1 MKKVKLLLIMLA
13 MSLANYAQSNDETMK
28 VETFTEYPSEIDGG
42 SCAFYLNKSD
52 KDKGCFFMVNDLCNT
67 AYIKINGK
75 MEVLKME
82 NTSTES
88 PVKYS
93 NSSYIL
99 TIISSENKDTTD
111 ESYTLK
117 GKIKVENSK
126 GETINF
132 PFIGECGC

>member
-1 MKKVKLLLIMLA
+1 MKKINLLHIMLA
-13 MSLANYAQSNDETMK
+13 ISLANHAQSNGDTMK

-52 KDKGCFFMVNDLCNT
+52 KDKGYFFMVNDLCNT

-82 NTSTES
+82 NNSTES
-88 PVKYS
+88 TIEYS

-99 TIISSENKDTTD
+99 TIIISEKKDTND

-117 GKIKVENSK
+117 GTIKVKSSK
-126 GETINF
+126 GATKSF

>member
-1 MKKVKLLLIMLA
+1 
-13 MSLANYAQSNDETMK
+13 
-28 VETFTEYPSEIDGG
+28 
-42 SCAFYLNKSD
+42 
-52 KDKGCFFMVNDLCNT
+52 
-67 AYIKINGK
+67 
-75 MEVLKME
+75 ME

-99 TIISSENKDTTD
+99 TIIISEKKDTTD